1 VLALLE
7 QLYLR
12 SPTLAT
18 EVLQIEEMEGP
29 KISARQLPLSRLIAV
44 LMSVAA
50 RYNAVYMALDAL
62 DECSDDNKA
71 DLTNLIKSI
80 ASSQCRLFV
89 TARPSHGLNAF
100 NHCPRICVSPTRG
113 DMRLFACKRLEEHSS
128 AYKASEKRQ
137 IVESIVDKGGE
148 YGM

>member
-18 EVLQIEEMEGP
+18 EVLQMEEMEDP
-29 KISARQLPLSRLIAV
+29 KTSARQLPLSRLIAV

-50 RYNAVYMALDAL
+50 RFNAVYMVLDAL

-71 DLTNLIKSI
+71 DLINLIKSI

-89 TARPSHGLNAF
+89 TARPSHGLNVF
-100 NHCPRICVSPTRG
+100 DRCPRIHVSPTRE
-113 DMRLFACKRLEEHSS
+113 DMRLFACKRLEEHSG
-128 AYKASEKRQ
+128 AYTESEKRQ
-137 IVESIVDKGGE
+137 IVESVVEKGGE
-148 YGM
+148 HGM